1 MNTLGFENLLRL
13 AGANPVGTAL
23 TLGGLGLGGV
33 ALANAVQGAED
44 RSRTEGKSGLLGKD
58 VVNQLTPEQLQQLV
72 EAGGRANAANMEA
85 MMPAYTKLAQMNVR
99 NAQNMAQTNA
109 ALVGQLNAQKYQ
121 KEMAMGGLNAATN
134 LTTSMIQN
142 QNPYGVQAFSPQVTA
157 SY

>member
-1 MNTLGFENLLRL
+1 MISFQQLL
-13 AGANPVGTAL
+13 AATQNNPMGAAL
-23 TLGGLGLGGV
+23 TVGGLGLGSL
-33 ALANAVQGAED
+33 AIANALQGAEE
-44 RSRTEGKSGLLGKD
+44 RSRTEGKSGILGKD
-58 VVNQLTPEQLQQLV
+58 VVNQLTPQQLQQYL
-72 EAGGRANAANMEA
+72 ESGGRASAANMEA

-142 QNPYGVQAFSPQVTA
+142 QNPYGVQAFSPNVTA